1 MSSKNDSKEEKL
13 KEELIKYIR
22 EELKNLA
29 KSKNRKVSKSAKG
42 GLILL
47 EIGVIIDKYANG
59 KGEEISGK
67 IGSTL
72 FSFLFKKD
80 GAFIGELIGS
90 YFPGIG
96 NIIGKMIGGFAGK
109 YIGKY
114 FGEWFGKLVYNRIQ
128 QLRKENVRNERYIG
142 NNNLSGGGKTGGI
155 EFEIPKEILNMRKIL
170 YFNKGFNHSIVF
182 NTQYSNLNEILN
194 IANRFLILKNEK
206 FTTINQVFQTILTE
220 IYGGFIGD
228 GILPYVSLNFNNNS
242 LLSSIMPN
250 YYKKTLTR
258 NILGYLDY
266 FLKGF
271 VNGGFFKED
280 FTNNWYK
287 YKNTD
292 FNHLNSNFINLK
304 KYIFQNNL
312 KIPNH
317 DLYLTVYDLG
327 EDISEENNNNA
338 IYKNSLSAFRIIGII
353 KNDIFYKKGIILPN
367 CSFRIESDFNIFDKY
382 KKEMKEHQFNILI
395 NKEKNN
401 TLENTQDAI
410 QKMKTIINILM
421 PQIPHFRGYFHI
433 LDMITFAI
441 HYIST
446 LDANA
451 VFPDFSES
459 ILLKAKGKS
468 YVSLL
473 PPVFPPLPIKKQ
485 QILTVNLKY
494 FHMLLII
501 F

>member
-1 MSSKNDSKEEKL
+1 
-13 KEELIKYIR
+13 
-22 EELKNLA
+22 
-29 KSKNRKVSKSAKG
+29 
-42 GLILL
+42 
-47 EIGVIIDKYANG
+47 
-59 KGEEISGK
+59 
-67 IGSTL
+67 
-72 FSFLFKKD
+72 
-80 GAFIGELIGS
+80 
-90 YFPGIG
+90 
-96 NIIGKMIGGFAGK
+96 MIGGFAGK

-292 FNHLNSNFINLK
+292 FNHLNSNIV
-304 KYIFQNNL
+304 QNNL

-317 DLYLTVYDLG
+317 DLYY
-327 EDISEENNNNA
+327 
-338 IYKNSLSAFRIIGII
+338 
-353 KNDIFYKKGIILPN
+353 
-367 CSFRIESDFNIFDKY
+367 
-382 KKEMKEHQFNILI
+382 
-395 NKEKNN
+395 
-401 TLENTQDAI
+401 
-410 QKMKTIINILM
+410 
-421 PQIPHFRGYFHI
+421 
-433 LDMITFAI
+433 MI
-441 HYIST
+441 
-446 LDANA
+446 
-451 VFPDFSES
+451 
-459 ILLKAKGKS
+459 
-468 YVSLL
+468 
-473 PPVFPPLPIKKQ
+473 
-485 QILTVNLKY
+485 
-494 FHMLLII
+494 
-501 F
+501 